1 ALEGLAIDVFNT
13 MKEFG
18 NVVGDPVLEFCEDW
32 MLADEVT
39 HVKMG
44 SDWLRRLTVDDP
56 ERRQRA
62 LEFQRIVDKLFSGG
76 GFRGD
81 DVEIRIEVEEQS
93 PLGRV
98 RVESIDP
105 VTIAVQGGAFEH
117 AKKPRQLSDDSVV
130 DVLGRV
136 FHRIKDRLD
145 PDFGNPPPD
154 AELTL
159 QQATA
164 WDAYCVGR
172 SDRLGLHPS
181 KARRLYH
188 FRNRHGFTDVADTT
202 FERLW
207 NAEHL
212 T

>member
-1 ALEGLAIDVFNT
+1 MTKVVVIPEAFTLVHFESGRIQDLAAKVAGL
-13 MKEFG
+13 
-18 NVVGDPVLEFCEDW
+18 VGLP
-32 MLADEVT
+32 A
-39 HVKMG
+39 
-44 SDWLRRLTVDDP
+44 
-56 ERRQRA
+56 
-62 LEFQRIVDKLFSGG
+62 
-76 GFRGD
+76 

-105 VTIAVQGGAFEH
+105 ITIAVQGGAFEH

-136 FHRIKDRLD
+136 FYRIKDRLD
-145 PDFGNPPPD
+145 PDFGQPPSD

-212 T
+212 TWADIEAACAATASARQPA